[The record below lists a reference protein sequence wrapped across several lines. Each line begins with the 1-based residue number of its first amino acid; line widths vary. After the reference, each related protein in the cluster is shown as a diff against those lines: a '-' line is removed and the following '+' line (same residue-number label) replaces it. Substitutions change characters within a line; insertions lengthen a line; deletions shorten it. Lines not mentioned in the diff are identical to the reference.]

1 VGRRGGPE
9 HALPMGDVERTLDE
23 IDAALNA
30 PDGARTVMPRAA
42 YTDPDFLALERE
54 RIFAREWL
62 CLGRAEA
69 IPEPGQYL
77 TYQID
82 DQPVFAMRQADGA
95 IRAFSNVCLHRL
107 MLLLPDGPEGGRCG
121 KRFSCPYH
129 GWTYERD
136 GRLVGAPQMP
146 GLDKTDMRLPEI
158 ACTEWAGFVFV
169 NLCDDPPDLHARL
182 APLTA
187 AVAPYR
193 PQGYVQAVTQDHVWR
208 TNWKLLAENFMESYH
223 LPVAHRRTVGA
234 WCPVDQ
240 VRFPHPPHPAYT
252 CQTFPKAPDATY
264 GVAPPENAH
273 LTGDLRHT
281 SIMPTIFP
289 ATMFVLAPDHLWWLS
304 LMPRAVD
311 EVHVRFG
318 ASIAPE
324 RLRALPD
331 VETYLRETVAF
342 FDRVNDEDRGLVESI
357 HRGACAPLAKPGPLS
372 WMERSLGEFQGYVF
386 KCVRVA

>member
-1 VGRRGGPE
+1 
-9 HALPMGDVERTLDE
+9 MGDVERTLAE
-23 IDAALNA
+23 IDAALSASNA
-30 PDGARTVMPRAA
+30 PRTVMPRAA
-42 YTDPDFLALERE
+42 YVDPDFLRLERE

-62 CLGRAEA
+62 CVGWAGA
-69 IPEPGQYL
+69 IAEPGQYL
-77 TYQID
+77 TYQIN
-82 DQPVFAMRQADGA
+82 DQPVFAMRQADGS

-107 MLLLPDGPEGGRCG
+107 MLLLPDGPEAGRCG

-146 GLDKTDMRLPEI
+146 GLDKADMRLPEI
-158 ACTEWAGFVFV
+158 ACAEWSGFVFV
-169 NLCDDPPDLHARL
+169 SLAADPPDLAARL
-182 APLTA
+182 APLTE

-193 PQGYVQAVTQDHVWR
+193 PEGYLQAVTQDHVWR

-252 CQTFPKAPDATY
+252 CQTFPKDPDAKY
-264 GVAPPENAH
+264 GVAPPENEH
-273 LTGDLRHT
+273 LSGDLRCT
-281 SIMPTIFP
+281 SIMPTVFP

-311 EVHVRFG
+311 QVHVRFG

-357 HRGACAPLAKPGPLS
+357 HRGTRAPLAKPGPLS
-372 WMERSLGEFQGYVF
+372 WMEQGLCEYQQYIYDTLSERQ
-386 KCVRVA
+386 K